1 MEQAARHNLAS
12 ACYLAVI
19 TCECAYV
26 CVRWRGS
33 PFASPDKMKFIPAGC
48 SVLTT
53 HAHDERTRPLGHE
66 ERRGPGRA
74 WARPRRSA
82 RKRNAPRS
90 RLLAL
95 LALAGRRARRAEV
108 AGAFC
113 HTNDDRSLPA
123 TSLSVTHS
131 LCRGA
136 PSGLFA
142 SASTLG
148 AHPFPFG
155 PDGPILEV
163 QRRCTSTVTVCVHG
177 FWLLF
182 MVGTLLALG
191 LSGFSLFCHWVW
203 LLSTLFAGAT
213 FAGYWVAQ
221 QHEAWLIFWTLWMVH
236 GLLWLQLVLVASKG
250 VWPGTLWA
258 NFETHSGTDLLMA
271 QLGSVPLCAR
281 PPTARHLGW
290 A

>member
-1 MEQAARHNLAS
+1 M
-12 ACYLAVI
+12 
-19 TCECAYV
+19 
-26 CVRWRGS
+26 
-33 PFASPDKMKFIPAGC
+33 
-48 SVLTT
+48 
-53 HAHDERTRPLGHE
+53 
-66 ERRGPGRA
+66 
-74 WARPRRSA
+74 
-82 RKRNAPRS
+82 
-90 RLLAL
+90 
-95 LALAGRRARRAEV
+95 

-113 HTNDDRSLPA
+113 HLGAFLPPSRSLPA
-123 TSLSVTHS
+123 DSLPVTHS
-131 LCRGA
+131 LRRGA
-136 PSGLFA
+136 TSGIFA

-148 AHPFPFG
+148 AHTFPFG

-221 QHEAWLIFWTLWMVH
+221 PLEAWLIFWTMWMVH
-236 GLLWLQLVLVASKG
+236 GLLWLQLVLVASTG

-281 PPTARHLGW
+281 PHTGPHAHTRARPPARPPAARHLGW